1 MKVIIPIFG
10 NIYSQSIPVACGQRI
25 TTISIHKKKPSNTS
39 PHLLSLIMS
48 EKVLLTG
55 ISGYIGLHCAQQ
67 LLENGY
73 NVVGSV
79 RSHSKEAEVLRSLTN
94 AGVDTAHLGFVELDL
109 TKDDGW
115 DQALH
120 GCDYLMHTA
129 SPFPIANP
137 KHESEVIEPAVDGT
151 LRALR
156 AAENNGIKRVVLTS
170 SVIAI
175 MGGRK
180 QGTITPAQ
188 WTDLQAKNISTY
200 AKSKTLAEQAA
211 WDFIKDSEADNIP
224 ELVSINPGGV
234 FGPAIGD
241 NLSGASMSMAS
252 QMLQGKMPMVPNAAF
267 PMVDVRDVAKLHVAA
282 LKQKKAAN
290 QRFIAADSEP
300 RSFQEIGAMLNKLGY
315 TGPSTRLAPS
325 LLLKFLSFFDR
336 EAAGM
341 LGFLGMKVYADNSA
355 TKEVFDWEPI
365 PFEQTLQDTATFI
378 EGLITV
384 KK

>member
-1 MKVIIPIFG
+1 
-10 NIYSQSIPVACGQRI
+10 
-25 TTISIHKKKPSNTS
+25 
-39 PHLLSLIMS
+39 MS

-73 NVVGSV
+73 SVVGSV
-79 RSHSKEAEVLRSLTN
+79 RTQSKEKEVLHSLTN
-94 AGVDTAHLGFVELDL
+94 AKVDTTNLGFVELDL

-115 DQALH
+115 DDALK

-137 KHESEVIEPAVDGT
+137 KHEREVIEPAVDGT

-156 AAENNGIKRVVLTS
+156 AAEKNEVKRVVLTS

-175 MGGRK
+175 MGGK
-180 QGTITPAQ
+180 KEGTITPAH
-188 WTDLQAKNISTY
+188 WTDLQSKHISTY

-211 WDFIKDSEADNIP
+211 WDFINDSEADKVP
-224 ELVSINPGGV
+224 ELVCINPGGV

-267 PMVDVRDVAKLHVAA
+267 PMVDVRDVAKLHVSA
-282 LKQKKAAN
+282 LKEEKAAN
-290 QRFIAADSEP
+290 QRFIAAESEP
-300 RSFQEIGAMLNKLGY
+300 RSFQEIGAILNKLGY
-315 TGPSTRLAPS
+315 TGPSTRLAPNI
-325 LLLKFLSFFDR
+325 LLKFLSFFDR

-355 TKEVFDWEPI
+355 TKEVFGWEPI
-365 PFEQTLQDTATFI
+365 PFEQSMKDTATFI
-378 EGLITV
+378 EGLIPV

>member
-1 MKVIIPIFG
+1 MKVIIPIFY
-10 NIYSQSIPVACGQRI
+10 NIYLHSIPVASSHSI

-94 AGVDTAHLGFVELDL
+94 AGVDTANLGFVELNL

-151 LRALR
+151 LRALK
-156 AAENNGIKRVVLTS
+156 AAKNNGIKRVVLTS
-170 SVIAI
+170 STVAI
-175 MGGRK
+175 MGGKK
-180 QGTITPAQ
+180 QGTITPEQ
-188 WTDLQAKNISTY
+188 WTNLQAKNLSAYT
-200 AKSKTLAEQAA
+200 KSKTLAEQAA
-211 WDFIKDSEADNIP
+211 WDFIKDNEVDKVP

-234 FGPAIGD
+234 FGPAIGE

-252 QMLQGKMPMVPNAAF
+252 QMLQGKVPMVPNVAF

-282 LKQKKAAN
+282 LKEGKAAN
-290 QRFIAADSEP
+290 QRFITTETTP
-300 RSFQEIGAMLNKLGY
+300 RSLQEMGEILNMLGY
-315 TGPSTRLAPS
+315 TGPSTRVAPNIM
-325 LLLKFLSFFDR
+325 LKFLSFFDR

-341 LGFLGMKVYADNSA
+341 VGFLGMRISADNSK
-355 TKEVFDWEPI
+355 TKEVFNWEPI
-365 PFEQTLQDTATFI
+365 PFEQTLKDTASFI

>member
-1 MKVIIPIFG
+1 MKVIIPIFN
-10 NIYSQSIPVACGQRI
+10 NIYLHSIPVASSHSI
-25 TTISIHKKKPSNTS
+25 TTISIHNKKHSNTS
-39 PHLLSLIMS
+39 PHLVSLIMS

-67 LLENGY
+67 LLQNGY

-79 RSHSKEAEVLRSLTN
+79 RSHSKEADVLRSLTN

-109 TKDDGW
+109 IKDDGW

-137 KHESEVIEPAVDGT
+137 KQESEVIEPAVDGT
-151 LRALR
+151 LRAMR
-156 AAENNGIKRVVLTS
+156 AAKNNGIKRVVLTS
-170 SVIAI
+170 STVAI
-175 MGGRK
+175 MGGKK
-180 QGTITPAQ
+180 QGTITPEQ
-188 WTDLQAKNISTY
+188 WTNLQAKNLSAYT
-200 AKSKTLAEQAA
+200 KSKTLAEQAA
-211 WDFIKDSEADNIP
+211 WDFIKDNEVDKVP

-234 FGPAIGD
+234 FGPAIGE

-252 QMLQGKMPMVPNAAF
+252 QMLQGKVPMVPNVAF

-282 LKQKKAAN
+282 LKEEKAAN
-290 QRFIAADSEP
+290 QRFIATETTP
-300 RSFQEIGAMLNKLGY
+300 RSLQEMGEILNMLGY
-315 TGPSTRLAPS
+315 TGPSTRVAPNIM
-325 LLLKFLSFFDR
+325 LKFLSFFDR

-341 LGFLGMKVYADNSA
+341 VGFLGMRISADNSK
-355 TKEVFDWEPI
+355 TKEVFNWEPI
-365 PFEQTLQDTATFI
+365 PFEQTLKDTASFI

>member
-1 MKVIIPIFG
+1 M
-10 NIYSQSIPVACGQRI
+10 
-25 TTISIHKKKPSNTS
+25 
-39 PHLLSLIMS
+39 
-48 EKVLLTG
+48 
-55 ISGYIGLHCAQQ
+55 
-67 LLENGY
+67 
-73 NVVGSV
+73 
-79 RSHSKEAEVLRSLTN
+79 LRSLTN

-151 LRALR
+151 LRALK
-156 AAENNGIKRVVLTS
+156 AAKNNGIKRVVLTS
-170 SVIAI
+170 STVAI
-175 MGGRK
+175 MGGKK
-180 QGTITPAQ
+180 QGTITPEQ
-188 WTDLQAKNISTY
+188 WTNLQAKNLSAYT
-200 AKSKTLAEQAA
+200 KSKTLAEQAA
-211 WDFIKDSEADNIP
+211 WDFIKDNEVDKVP

-234 FGPAIGD
+234 FGPAIGE

-252 QMLQGKMPMVPNAAF
+252 QMLQGKVPMVPNVAF

-282 LKQKKAAN
+282 LKEEKAAN
-290 QRFIAADSEP
+290 QRFIATETTP
-300 RSFQEIGAMLNKLGY
+300 RSLQEMGEILNMLGY
-315 TGPSTRLAPS
+315 TGPSTRVAPNIM
-325 LLLKFLSFFDR
+325 LKFLSFFDR

-341 LGFLGMKVYADNSA
+341 VGFLGMRISADNSK
-355 TKEVFDWEPI
+355 TKEVFNWEPI
-365 PFEQTLQDTATFI
+365 PFEQTLKDTASFI

>member
-1 MKVIIPIFG
+1 MKVINPISN
-10 NIYSQSIPVACGQRI
+10 NIYPYSIPVAYSQRI
-25 TTISIHKKKPSNTS
+25 TTIRIHKKKHYNTP
-39 PHLLSLIMS
+39 PHLISFIMS
-48 EKVLLTG
+48 KKVLLTG

-79 RSHSKEAEVLRSLTN
+79 RSHSKEAEVLRSLAN

-151 LRALR
+151 LRALK
-156 AAENNGIKRVVLTS
+156 AAKNNGIKRVVLTS
-170 SVIAI
+170 STVAI
-175 MGGRK
+175 MGGKK
-180 QGTITPAQ
+180 QGTITPEQ
-188 WTDLQAKNISTY
+188 WTNLQAKNLSAYT
-200 AKSKTLAEQAA
+200 KSKTLAEQAA
-211 WDFIKDSEADNIP
+211 WDFIKDNEADKVP

-234 FGPAIGD
+234 FGPAIGE
-241 NLSGASMSMAS
+241 NLSGASMSMVS
-252 QMLQGKMPMVPNAAF
+252 QMLQGKIPMVPNVAF

-282 LKQKKAAN
+282 LKEEEAAN
-290 QRFIAADSEP
+290 QRFIATETNP
-300 RSFQEIGAMLNKLGY
+300 RSLQEMGEILNMLGY
-315 TGPSTRLAPS
+315 TGPSTRVAPNIM
-325 LLLKFLSFFDR
+325 LKFLSFFDR

-341 LGFLGMKVYADNSA
+341 VGFLGMRVSADNSK
-355 TKEVFDWEPI
+355 TKEVFNWEPI
-365 PFEQTLQDTATFI
+365 PFEQTLKDTATFI

>member
-1 MKVIIPIFG
+1 
-10 NIYSQSIPVACGQRI
+10 
-25 TTISIHKKKPSNTS
+25 
-39 PHLLSLIMS
+39 MS

-67 LLENGY
+67 LLQNGY

-115 DQALH
+115 DQALR

-137 KHESEVIEPAVDGT
+137 KQECEVIEPAVDGT
-151 LRALR
+151 LRAMR
-156 AAENNGIKRVVLTS
+156 AAKNNGVKRVVLTS
-170 SVIAI
+170 STVAI

-180 QGTITPAQ
+180 EGTITPTQ
-188 WTDLQAKNISTY
+188 WTDLQAKNLSTY
-200 AKSKTLAEQAA
+200 SKSKTLAEQAA
-211 WDFIKDSEADNIP
+211 WNFIKDHEVDKVP

-234 FGPAIGD
+234 FGPAIGQ

-252 QMLQGKMPMVPNAAF
+252 QMLQGKMPMIPNVAF

-282 LKQKKAAN
+282 LKEEKAAN
-290 QRFIAADSEP
+290 QRFIAAESKP
-300 RSFQEIGAMLNKLGY
+300 ISFQEIGAMLNKLGY
-315 TGPSTRLAPS
+315 TGPSTRLAPNI
-325 LLLKFLSFFDR
+325 LLKFLSFFDR

-341 LGFLGMKVYADNSA
+341 LGFLDMKIFADNSA
-355 TKEVFDWEPI
+355 TKEVFNWEPI
-365 PFEQTLQDTATFI
+365 PFEQSMKDTATFI
-378 EGLITV
+378 EGIIPV